1 MNTPTISRRR
11 LKREDDIL
19 TLFEHLFEQVQEPIS
34 AAYFKQV
41 AEKEYQSI
49 YSKNMI
55 HEIFRSLRKQK
66 KIQIAL
72 SPTPHSAK
80 FLYVPLTVNV
90 PKKKRL
96 WRTVA
101 EQEAEAK
108 EHVHLLPSLSE
119 EDFFFFVESAQFGHI
134 HFKGMIK
141 LKKRERMPLYEY
153 LKTKGEVY
161 TRFLTLVRPYVPL
174 LEKREQIVLSERI
187 GLDTG
192 VPRSFKE
199 IGKELDIAYSQT
211 SAVFGDSLF
220 SILKWME
227 KKRKETK

>member
-1 MNTPTISRRR
+1 MNTPTISKRR
-11 LKREDDIL
+11 LKREEEIL
-19 TLFEHLFEQVQEPIS
+19 VIFEQLFERIQEPIS

-55 HEIFRSLRKQK
+55 HEIFRSLRKQR

-101 EQEAEAK
+101 EQEAETK
-108 EHVHLLPSLSE
+108 EHVHLLPPLSE
-119 EDFFFFVESAQFGHI
+119 DDFFFFVESAQFGHI
-134 HFKGMIK
+134 HFKGIIK
-141 LKKRERMPLYEY
+141 LKKRERMPLYGY
-153 LKTKGEVY
+153 LATKGESY
-161 TRFLTLVRPYVPL
+161 TRFVTLVKPYVPL

-192 VPRSFKE
+192 TPRSFKE

-211 SAVFGDSLF
+211 ASVFADALY